1 MNILLVCG
9 NGITTNMLAAKL
21 QNYAREQDKKDYF
34 SACRIGQYDELL
46 PHSDVVL
53 IAPQAALMAAEL
65 RQKAE
70 ALQIPC
76 QQLTE
81 ETFVLGKLDL
91 IYSYIDSVRT
101 CAPPRPEPLKLTLP
115 LTGRIFLHAL
125 LSALPVL
132 LFGLLCRL
140 AGRLFSSQFLIEA
153 SSATGSLWILYLM
166 FSVGY
171 HYGALTNRDPIP
183 RGMIALGAPLLMMP
197 IGGLYESW
205 STSFRVALGLIPIS
219 FFTSYSALLLICISV
234 LSVWVVYGLD
244 RIPLPVSF
252 RTFPLMEN
260 MLKMGTVTLLVI
272 LLRCLFMSL

>member
-21 QNYAREQDKKDYF
+21 QSYAKENGKRDYF
-34 SACRIGQYDELL
+34 SACRIGQYAELL
-46 PHSDVVL
+46 PHADVVL

-65 RQKAE
+65 RQRAE
-70 ALQIPC
+70 ALSIPC

-101 CAPPRPEPLKLTLP
+101 CAPPRPEPIKLTLP
-115 LTGRIFLHAL
+115 LIGKILLHAL
-125 LSALPVL
+125 TSSAPVL
-132 LFGLLCRL
+132 LFGLFCRL
-140 AGRLFSSQFLIEA
+140 AGYAFSSNFLTEA
-153 SSATGSLWILYLM
+153 SSATCSLWILYLM
-166 FSVGY
+166 FSIGY

-197 IGGLYESW
+197 INGLYESW
-205 STSFRVALGLIPIS
+205 NASFRVALGLIPIS
-219 FFTSYSALLLICISV
+219 FFTSYSAFLLIGISA
-234 LSVWVVYGLD
+234 LSVCLVYGLD
-244 RIPLPVSF
+244 QIALPASI

-260 MLKMGTVTLLVI
+260 MLKMGTVTLFVI
-272 LLRCLFMSL
+272 LLRCCFMSL